1 MSEILDDE
9 LWLLYFTTITS
20 DPVEWEEAIA
30 QVCEST
36 GLSRE
41 KVETIT
47 RALYDWFVERQ
58 TIN

>member
-1 MSEILDDE
+1 MPEILDDE
-9 LWLLYFTTITS
+9 LWLLYFATITS

-30 QVCEST
+30 RVCEST

-47 RALYDWFVERQ
+47 RALYGWFIERQ